1 MAKANKSR
9 YAILGMLA
17 LEAASGYQIKKEM
30 EESTSNFWH
39 ESYGQ
44 IYPILKLLT
53 EEGLATSH
61 MEKQEGKPERTIYTI
76 TERGKV
82 ELINWLGEEVEET
95 PERIEVLLKLFFGH
109 FLPTSVNIQHVQRY
123 QKLQKTLL
131 QKYQDIEAF
140 IRECF
145 QTNPENE
152 KPLNYSLITVRY
164 GILRCQALLA
174 WCEETLATLDR
185 MNETDEIETEKR
197 HEV

>member
-17 LEAASGYQIKKEM
+17 LEASSGYQIKREM

-61 MEKQEGKPERTIYTI
+61 TEKQEGKPERNIYTI
-76 TERGKV
+76 TERGKE

-95 PERIEVLLKLFFGH
+95 PERSEILLKLFFGH
-109 FLPTSVNIQHVQRY
+109 LLPTSINRQHVQRY
-123 QKLQKTLL
+123 QKLQKSLL
-131 QKYQDIEAF
+131 KKYQDIEAF
-140 IRECF
+140 LRDCAEKY
-145 QTNPENE
+145 PANE
-152 KPLNYSLITVRY
+152 RPLNYSLITVRY

-174 WCEETLATLDR
+174 WCEETLTTLDR
-185 MNETDEIETEKR
+185 MHETDET
-197 HEV
+197 